1 MLTVVAA
8 AEGSAFGLRA
18 FSVAP
23 GAVDTPMLRRSKP
36 GASWKLALRLKICVG
51 CIHFMFHQVA
61 PKTSTENLRLCLMSQ
76 LQPLLWRQLMANT
89 MRTMGKLFAA
99 SFSTFWSIARVA
111 IFSLYRLFMK
121 CSFCRRVLALPPAS
135 RLDEMRTW
143 VDTHPGGGVL
153 VIDSS
158 EAEWLV
164 MNVVKAWFLFVSVI
178 K

>member
-36 GASWKLALRLKICVG
+36 GASPFFAL
-51 CIHFMFHQVA
+51 
-61 PKTSTENLRLCLMSQ
+61 ENLRHMYSLHVSSGGPEDVDGKPSALSDVAVAATIMKAIDGQ
-76 LQPLLWRQLMANT
+76 YDAHNGYAFRRHVL
-89 MRTMGKLFAA
+89 RTIC
-99 SFSTFWSIARVA
+99 SIARVA
-111 IFSLYRLFMK
+111 IFSSYRLCMN

-143 VDTHPGGGVL
+143 VDSNPGGGVL

-158 EAEWLV
+158 EA
-164 MNVVKAWFLFVSVI
+164 NDS
-178 K
+178 